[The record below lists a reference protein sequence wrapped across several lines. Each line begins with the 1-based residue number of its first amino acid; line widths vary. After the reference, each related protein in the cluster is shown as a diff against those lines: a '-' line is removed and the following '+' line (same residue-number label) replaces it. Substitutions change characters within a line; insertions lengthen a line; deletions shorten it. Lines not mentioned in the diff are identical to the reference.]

1 MTRPRTLL
9 ATLLLL
15 AAVLWGAAIAG
26 AQADRDAPA
35 APATPTTPTS
45 LTVTVSVPPTS
56 VGELPRTG
64 PDRETTGLGVFGFVL
79 IGVGVVALAGSRQLL
94 TSERV
99 RR

>member
-15 AAVLWGAAIAG
+15 AAVLWGAAMAG
-26 AQADRDAPA
+26 AQADPDDQ
-35 APATPTTPTS
+35 ATPATPTS